1 MTDQP
6 QRAGRSAVIDA
17 FRLGGVLYIV
27 GYFHLPWYVS
37 YVPGIGNP
45 LVKAAVVLALGLFVL
60 VSGYLLGNTDR
71 SGQWVTRFYRRRFV
85 RIYVPFVL
93 TSIVF
98 LAMSL
103 EDLATF
109 AKSIFLVAMFLPPPP
124 LTLWFVTMIGLFY
137 VLAPVLITASERPVG
152 LLLIAAATMAALL
165 IYHGLWRLDPRI
177 AIYFPDFA
185 AGIYFL
191 APRTAAFARRAR
203 CPRRAGGP
211 LRRSRLA
218 QSPGG
223 RARGIRAR
231 SDAMRLARAARG
243 LHCRDAFCGAVPV
256 AAGAVRPWR
265 GQFLHLSAASPDL
278 SRPDPRVAAAGT
290 SGAGHVYSID
300 RPAAGRRRIGGRAFH
315 HAPAEFSPG
324 TARRIALGMR
334 HRSTALDRGLT

>member
-185 AGIYFL
+185 AGIYFS
-191 APRTAAFARRAR
+191 RRAL
-203 CPRRAGGP
+203 PRSPVA
-211 LRRSRLA
+211 LVALVALA
-218 QSPGG
+218 ALSV
-223 RARGIRAR
+223 
-231 SDAMRLARAARG
+231 
-243 LHCRDAFCGAVPV
+243 VPV
-256 AAGAVRPWR
+256 WLNRPEAG
-265 GQFLHLSAASPDL
+265 
-278 SRPDPRVAAAGT
+278 
-290 SGAGHVYSID
+290 
-300 RPAAGRRRIGGRAFH
+300 
-315 HAPAEFSPG
+315 PAEFALEATPCALLAPLAVFTVAMRFAGQFRSPPVLSVLG
-324 TARRIALGMR
+324 EASFFIYLLHRPIYRALTLVWQPREPPAQATYILLIGLPLVVAASVAALFITRRLNF
-334 HRSTALDRGLT
+334 HRAPLAASRSA